1 MNYETVIGLEVHAQL
16 LTNTKIFC
24 SCSAKFGQTENSQ
37 VCPICLGMPGVLPV
51 LNKKVV
57 ELSIKTGLALN
68 CQIQPAMHF
77 DRKNYFYPDLPKG
90 YQISQFDF
98 PLAKA
103 GELELR
109 SGKKIGIT
117 RVHMEEDAGK
127 LVHPEALENAEFS
140 KVDLNRA
147 GVPLMEIVSEPDIRS
162 PAEAKEYLE
171 LLRNTLRYIE
181 VCDGNMEEGSF
192 RCDANVSI
200 REYGSTVLGT
210 KVELKNMNSFRNVE
224 LALEY
229 EIERQQK
236 VLSEDGK
243 INQETRLWNVDK
255 CVTVSMRSKEESHDY
270 RYFPEP
276 DLVPFAPETDW
287 IKEISMSLPELPF
300 VREKR
305 FISQYNITPK
315 DAQTFINERELAD
328 YFEECVKLCRPAA
341 EGDSAAEGKPKIIS
355 NWILNELLAKL
366 KEKNISIG
374 ECPVK
379 PANFKGLLELMD
391 KGSISGKIAKTV
403 FEEMFNTGE
412 SAGEIVKKKGLIQIV
427 NTDEIRFL
435 IDSVIMQ
442 QAEVVTSY
450 KNGKEKAF
458 GFLVGEVMKISKGK
472 ANPKIV
478 NELLKEKLKVV

>member
-1 MNYETVIGLEVHAQL
+1 MEYETVIGLEVHAQL

-24 SCSAKFGQTENSQ
+24 SCSTKFGQKENTQ

-51 LNKKVV
+51 LNIKVM
-57 ELSIKTGLALN
+57 ELAIKTALSLN
-68 CQIQPAMHF
+68 CNVLQTMHF

-103 GELELR
+103 GFLELY

-127 LVHPEALENAEFS
+127 LIHPDALEHAEYS
-140 KVDLNRA
+140 LVDLNRA
-147 GVPLMEIVSEPDIRS
+147 GTPLLEIVSEPDIRN
-162 PAEAKEYLE
+162 PEEAKEYLE

-200 REYGSTVLGT
+200 RLKGSGAFGT

-224 LALEY
+224 QALEY
-229 EIERQQK
+229 EVERQK
-236 VLSEDGK
+236 KILSENGK
-243 INQETRLWNVDK
+243 IFQETRLWNVDK

-276 DLVPFAPETDW
+276 DLVPFSPGKEW
-287 IKEISMSLPELPF
+287 IKEILESLPELPLA
-300 VREKR
+300 REKR
-305 FISQYNITPK
+305 FVSQYNLPGK
-315 DAQTFINERELAD
+315 DAQTLINEKELAD
-328 YFEECVKLCRPAA
+328 YFEECVKICVPYPTAD
-341 EGDSAAEGKPKIIS
+341 GQPKIVS

-366 KEKNISIG
+366 KEKNISIKK
-374 ECPVK
+374 CPVT
-379 PANFKGLLELMD
+379 PSNFREMIGLLD
-391 KGSISGKIAKTV
+391 KGAISGKIAKTV
-403 FEEMFNTGE
+403 FDEMFNTGE
-412 SAGEIVKKKGLIQIV
+412 PAESIVKKKGLTQIV
-427 NTDEIRFL
+427 NTDEISLL
-435 IDSVIMQ
+435 IDSVLKQ

-472 ANPKIV
+472 ANPKLV
-478 NELLKEKLKVV
+478 NELLKEKLKVT

>member
-1 MNYETVIGLEVHAQL
+1 MVYETVIGLEVHAQL

-57 ELSIKTGLALN
+57 EFSIKTGLALN
-68 CQIQPAMHF
+68 CKIQPVMHF

-103 GELELR
+103 GVIELR

-140 KVDLNRA
+140 LVDLNRA
-147 GVPLMEIVSEPDIRS
+147 GVPLMEIVSEPDMRS

-229 EIERQQK
+229 EIERQKK
-236 VLSEDGK
+236 VLSEGGR

-255 CVTVSMRSKEESHDY
+255 CITISMRSKEESHDY

-276 DLVPFAPETDW
+276 DLVPFTPAMDW
-287 IKEISMSLPELPF
+287 IKEISMTLPELPLI
-300 VREKR
+300 REKR
-305 FISQYNITPK
+305 FVSQYNIPLN
-315 DAQTFINERELAD
+315 DAQTFINEKELAD
-328 YFEECVKLCRPAA
+328 YFEECVKLCNQPRVV
-341 EGDSAAEGKPKIIS
+341 S

-366 KEKNISIG
+366 KEKNISIK
-374 ECPVK
+374 ECPIK
-379 PANFKGLLELMD
+379 PVNFKEMIELMD
-391 KGSISGKIAKTV
+391 KGVISGKIAKTV
-403 FEEMFNTGE
+403 FGEMFQSSSS
-412 SAGEIVKKKGLIQIV
+412 SASAIVERMGLTQIV
-427 NTDEIRFL
+427 NTDEIGA
-435 IDSVIMQ
+435 IVDSVIAQ

-450 KNGKEKAF
+450 KNGKEKAL

-478 NELLKEKLKVV
+478 NELLLKKLKGI